1 MANVEYLGFLA
12 TLLVVASFLFQNIV
26 LIRGVNALGA
36 AVWIAYGA
44 LIGSLPVVALNAVV
58 ICIQLV
64 QMFRVRKKEDPIP
77 EGRAFKVPVLK
88 Q

>member
-36 AVWIAYGA
+36 AVWIAYGV

-77 EGRAFKVPVLK
+77 EGRSFKVPVLK

>member
-36 AVWIAYGA
+36 AVWIAYGV

-64 QMFRVRKKEDPIP
+64 QMLRVRKKEDPIP
-77 EGRAFKVPVLK
+77 DGRAFKVPVLK